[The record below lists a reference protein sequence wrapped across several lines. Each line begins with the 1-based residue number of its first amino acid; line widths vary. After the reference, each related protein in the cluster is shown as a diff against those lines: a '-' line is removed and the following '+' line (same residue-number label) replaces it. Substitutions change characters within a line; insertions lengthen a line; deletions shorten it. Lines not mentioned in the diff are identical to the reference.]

1 MSEENQQEKKAIHI
15 KPKGDRCN
23 GGQKNFR
30 RYDGGS
36 HKRFNNKSRKVTV
49 SAEFEKLKQDGIISG
64 VLLGAKTVFAT
75 NKLNYSQLNELN
87 AALKEQ
93 DDPNH
98 NWYNKSQ
105 SKNGWLAVSVFTE
118 DGRGA
123 TSVLSD
129 AIGVFDKFAED
140 DKDVFRINYG
150 EAALNVDFTKA
161 NLCSFEDG
169 TIIYP
174 YGMFFFSDVS
184 SNGQFGASVAVIRDR
199 YVKIHS
205 KGSILPITAD
215 NWNNAQLFGSFN
227 HSGHFV
233 IFFASEEIEKAPDVY
248 NPVVTTIDIEVFANK
263 DNNGVNQTAI
273 GRVVTN
279 SVCVEDMVEYLT
291 KKVFSHHV
299 RSTNSFIAERFLKDY
314 IYSIGLNPNNY
325 NLDVNN
331 QGSNSVGDADF
342 KFKSNFGANPNGKKR
357 SESKSS
363 TTSIDLNDNIKIN
376 KVVDDNNE
384 GVLVGDNIEEDDDK
398 LGNVDVVES
407 DAPVPS
413 DENSEAT
420 PDTGVEGVE
429 NTNEESNETSAA
441 PVDVWLSE

>member
-15 KPKGDRCN
+15 KPKADHRN

-30 RYDGGS
+30 RYDGGNR
-36 HKRFNNKSRKVTV
+36 KRFNNKSRKVTV
-49 SAEFEKLKQDGIISG
+49 SPEFEKLKQDGIVIDM
-64 VLLGAKTVFAT
+64 LLGAKTVFAT

-87 AALKEQ
+87 TALKEQ
-93 DDPNH
+93 DDPTH

-105 SKNGWLAVSVFTE
+105 SKNGWLAVSAFTE
-118 DGRGA
+118 EGRGA

-129 AIGVFDKFAED
+129 AIEVFDKFAED

-150 EAALNVDFTKA
+150 EAALSVDFTKA

-174 YGMFFFSDVS
+174 YGVFFFSDVS

-199 YVKIHS
+199 YVKIRS

-215 NWNNAQLFGSFN
+215 NWNNSQLFGSFN

-233 IFFASEEIEKAPDVY
+233 IFFASEEIEKAPEVY

-263 DNNGVNQTAI
+263 DNNGVNQTAV

-279 SVCVEDMVEYLT
+279 SVCVEDMIEYLT
-291 KKVFSHHV
+291 KKVFSRHV
-299 RSTNSFIAERFLKDY
+299 RSTNSFVAERFLKDY

-325 NLDVNN
+325 NLDVNDTS
-331 QGSNSVGDADF
+331 SNGVGDADF
-342 KFKSNFGANPNGKKR
+342 KFKSNFGANANGKKR
-357 SESKSS
+357 SESSGTKSS
-363 TTSIDLNDNIKIN
+363 STATI
-376 KVVDDNNE
+376 VDDARGVNETIDETAE
-384 GVLVGDNIEEDDDK
+384 GVSVEDDLDDDK
-398 LGNVDVVES
+398 LSDVDVVES
-407 DAPVPS
+407 DAPVS
-413 DENSEAT
+413 DTKNGEAT
-420 PDTGVEGVE
+420 PDTNVDGVE

-441 PVDVWLSE
+441 PVDAAQ